1 MIIVALLIENI
12 AATSFNQGAGAMCMM
27 ILGYLVSTVKH
38 LDKNVA
44 KMAYKEKGALEYIRK

>member
-1 MIIVALLIENI
+1 
-12 AATSFNQGAGAMCMM
+12 MM